1 MNKKQYTITET
12 AEKTLRYIGETDGNA
27 MELNCRRAVADYAL
41 NGTLP
46 EDKEISSRIAAIR
59 FEIDRQA
66 EEEKRLK
73 EEQAKAKAREN
84 TRKYDYAELIR
95 LREEGKTLREIR
107 EETGAT
113 PPSVYHALKV
123 RPKNCFSGMKS
134 RKLMPGMI
142 KRWR

>member
-1 MNKKQYTITET
+1 MNNKQYTITET

-59 FEIDRQA
+59 FEIDRQ

-113 PPSVYHALKV
+113 PPSIYHALKV
-123 RPKNCFSGMKS
+123 RPKKCFTGMKS
-134 RKLMPGMI
+134 RKFMPGMI

>member
-59 FEIDRQA
+59 FEIDQQA

-113 PPSVYHALKV
+113 PPSVLPRFESAPQELLQRHEVKETHA
-123 RPKNCFSGMKS
+123 RI
-134 RKLMPGMI
+134 I

>member
-46 EDKEISSRIAAIR
+46 EGQGNIIAHCGDPLR
-59 FEIDRQA
+59 DRPAGGRRKAAQGR
-66 EEEKRLK
+66 K
-73 EEQAKAKAREN
+73 QAKAKAREN

-113 PPSVYHALKV
+113 APASTTL
-123 RPKNCFSGMKS
+123 
-134 RKLMPGMI
+134 
-142 KRWR
+142 

>member
-46 EDKEISSRIAAIR
+46 EDREISSRIAAIR

-66 EEEKRLK
+66 EEEKQLK

-107 EETGAT
+107 
-113 PPSVYHALKV
+113 
-123 RPKNCFSGMKS
+123 
-134 RKLMPGMI
+134 
-142 KRWR
+142 

>member
-66 EEEKRLK
+66 EELFSRLVK
-73 EEQAKAKAREN
+73 QMAVREGVTEELKAQEQMVWVGRMNNIRNRATEIVN
-84 TRKYDYAELIR
+84 NELIYR
-95 LREEGKTLREIR
+95 
-107 EETGAT
+107 
-113 PPSVYHALKV
+113 
-123 RPKNCFSGMKS
+123 
-134 RKLMPGMI
+134 
-142 KRWR
+142 

>member
-1 MNKKQYTITET
+1 MNNKYTITET

-27 MELNCRRAVADYAL
+27 MELNCRRAVAEYAL

-46 EDKEISSRIAAIR
+46 VDKEISSRIAAIR
-59 FEIDRQA
+59 FEIDRQ

-123 RPKNCFSGMKS
+123 RPKKCFTGMKS
-134 RKLMPGMI
+134 RKFMPGMI

>member
-1 MNKKQYTITET
+1 M
-12 AEKTLRYIGETDGNA
+12 
-27 MELNCRRAVADYAL
+27 
-41 NGTLP
+41 P
-46 EDKEISSRIAAIR
+46 EDREISSRIAAIR

-66 EEEKRLK
+66 EEEKLLK

-113 PPSVYHALKV
+113 APSVYHALKV
-123 RPKNCFSGMKS
+123 RPKNCFSGMKP
-134 RKLMPGMI
+134 RKLMPRMI

>member
-1 MNKKQYTITET
+1 MNAQYTITESG
-12 AEKTLRYIGETDGNA
+12 EKALRYIGETDGNG
-27 MELNCRRAVADYAL
+27 MELNCRRAIAEYAL
-41 NGTLP
+41 YGTMP
-46 EDKEISSRIAAIR
+46 EDREVASRIAAIR
-59 FEIDRQA
+59 FEIDQQE

-123 RPKNCFSGMKS
+123 RPKNCFTGMKS
-134 RKLMPGMI
+134 RTLMPRMI